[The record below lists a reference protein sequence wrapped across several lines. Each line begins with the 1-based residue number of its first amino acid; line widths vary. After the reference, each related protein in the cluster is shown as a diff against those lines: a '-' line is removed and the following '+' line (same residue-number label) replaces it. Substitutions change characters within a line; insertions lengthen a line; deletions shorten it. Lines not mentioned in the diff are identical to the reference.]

1 MAWILKSMG
10 YIRISLIIDFMAIGA
25 WQVRYFCSPSPKPR
39 KLTISLLVQSG
50 FLDASA
56 TFSLFDSSKSWWH
69 ACRLISQCVLIYH
82 FSWFENVSRE
92 QSSCFYSSPACRAAI
107 HMFVKLIVADETCM
121 SQCPVFNK
129 NTTLIVISCSTPIVH
144 DIRNLFSS
152 SKKIRF
158 P

>member
-121 SQCPVFNK
+121 SQCPVFK
-129 NTTLIVISCSTPIVH
+129 IQLWLLYHVLPQ
-144 DIRNLFSS
+144 LFMTYETCFLPV
-152 SKKIRF
+152 KKIRF